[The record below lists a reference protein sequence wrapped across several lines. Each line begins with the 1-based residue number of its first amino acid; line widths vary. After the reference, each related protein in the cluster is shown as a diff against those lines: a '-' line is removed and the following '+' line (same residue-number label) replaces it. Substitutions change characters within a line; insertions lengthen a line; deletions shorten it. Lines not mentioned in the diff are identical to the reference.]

1 MTEAVFDGLPAGHVS
16 NVAVALT
23 LSVIVVMLFVICFS
37 LCAARQ
43 YNKKFQ
49 YETPHK
55 ALIDNMII
63 IPMDNICWPL
73 IATNDSNDNNDCV
86 DDPNA
91 DTNEDNG
98 QHISE
103 HNV

>member
-1 MTEAVFDGLPAGHVS
+1 M
-16 NVAVALT
+16 
-23 LSVIVVMLFVICFS
+23 MFVICFS

-63 IPMDNICWPL
+63 IPMDNICSPL
-73 IATNDSNDNNDCV
+73 IANTNDSGDNGDNGDIGDTNAA
-86 DDPNA
+86 DD

-98 QHISE
+98 QHMSE
-103 HNV
+103 QNI